1 MILPSQ
7 YATADPLELLRQAE
21 QGLAGLD
28 QRLMGALVARP
39 EATLAALAKF
49 VAEPNPDRLVDLD
62 EQVFDLY
69 RHFNHPQAAPF
80 YISLLRENLSETPD
94 EIVEALA
101 ALGPAAVD
109 PLLDLHRSVAPED
122 AGDVVF
128 VLAAT
133 GVKDPRIAGLLL
145 KILASDPYEGALSI
159 GLYGDP
165 SLAPQVQ
172 AVLDALPPESAE
184 ERMGLEDCLES
195 LANAGVEPDQ
205 PEPFEMLST
214 YPEAVSPLFD
224 FLDNSQLAEFLRCPE
239 PAYRHD
245 AALSLVDMEY
255 PEDLT
260 EILIELASS
269 EPDAQVRQAVLRALG
284 EQIEQPRVR
293 ALLEEV
299 LAGRGQEPRVR
310 AGALVALAQDT
321 NTEAFRATIFEFL
334 ADPATRA
341 AAVEAM
347 WRSGNVIYVPSI
359 GPALRDADTDVRIQA
374 VRAIGAFPIPA
385 LAIEL
390 IPLFADEDLREDAL
404 YAYASAVNAKISPK
418 SVQRILDDIEKK
430 ADGLSVPELEA
441 VSNAL
446 DARLAIE
453 GFDPVFHQSD
463 DECDD
468 EDCGHDHSHGAP
480 DLNPAK
486 VAPAQPAASQ
496 TPTLNGSLKVGRNDP
511 CPCGS
516 GKKFKKCCGK

>member
-1 MILPSQ
+1 MFLPSQ
-7 YATADPLELLRQAE
+7 YASADPLELLRQAE
-21 QGLAGLD
+21 QGLVGLD
-28 QRLMGALVARP
+28 QRLMGALIARP
-39 EATLAALAKF
+39 ESTLAALAKF
-49 VAEPNPDRLVDLD
+49 TAEPNPDRLVDLD

-101 ALGPAAVD
+101 ALGPAAVE
-109 PLLDLHRSVAPED
+109 PLLELHRSVAPED
-122 AGDVVF
+122 ACDVVF

-133 GVKDPRIAGLLL
+133 GVKDPRIVDLLL
-145 KILASDPYEGALSI
+145 PVLAADPYEGALSI

-172 AVLDALPPESAE
+172 AALDALPPASVE
-184 ERMGLEDCLES
+184 ERKALQDCLES
-195 LANAGVEPDQ
+195 LADAGVVADQ

-224 FLDNSQLAEFLRCPE
+224 YLDNAQIAEFLRCPE

-255 PEDLT
+255 PEELT

-269 EPDAQVRQAVLRALG
+269 EPDAQVRQAVLRSLG
-284 EQIEQPRVR
+284 EQVEQPRVR
-293 ALLEEV
+293 TLLEDV
-299 LAGRGQEPRVR
+299 LASRDQDPRVR

-321 NTEAFRATIFEFL
+321 STEAFRATILEFL

-341 AAVEAM
+341 AAVQAM
-347 WRSGNVIYVPSI
+347 WRSDNEIYIPSI
-359 GPALRDADTDVRIQA
+359 GPALRDVDIEVRIQA
-374 VRAIGAFPIPA
+374 IRAIGAFPIPA

-418 SVQRILDDIEKK
+418 SVQRILDDIEEK
-430 ADGLSVPELEA
+430 ADGLSVAELEA
-441 VSNAL
+441 VSIAL
-446 DARLAIE
+446 DARLTIE
-453 GFDPVFHQSD
+453 GFDPVFHQLD
-463 DECDD
+463 DDFDD

-480 DLNPAK
+480 ELNPTK
-486 VAPAQPAASQ
+486 VAPALPAASK
-496 TPTLNGSLKVGRNDP
+496 TPTLPGGHKVGRNDP